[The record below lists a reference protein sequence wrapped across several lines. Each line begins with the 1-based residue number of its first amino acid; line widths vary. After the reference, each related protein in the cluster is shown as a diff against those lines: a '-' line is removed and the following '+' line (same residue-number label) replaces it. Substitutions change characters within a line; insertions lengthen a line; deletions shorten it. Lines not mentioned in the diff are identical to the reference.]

1 MKNLIAILLCVS
13 IMLIAAACSS
23 KPSDGQA
30 ADYQV
35 PVTSQAQ
42 GTSINEE
49 PSAEQSTEPNVTD
62 KTEQS
67 KEDKPM
73 KQAQFYITAQG
84 ITFTADF
91 AESDSADALREL
103 LGDGDLTISMSDY
116 GSFEKVGS
124 IGKSLSRKDTQIS
137 TTAGDIMLYQGNQI
151 VIFYGENSWSYSRLG
166 RIEDVSADDLLSAFG
181 KGDIDITFSLTMP
194 Q

>member
-1 MKNLIAILLCVS
+1 MKSLIAMLLCVS

-49 PSAEQSTEPNVTD
+49 PSAEQATEPNVTD

-67 KEDKPM
+67 KEDKPV

>member
-1 MKNLIAILLCVS
+1 
-13 IMLIAAACSS
+13 MLIVVACSS

-49 PSAEQSTEPNVTD
+49 PSAEQSTEPDVTD

-73 KQAQFYITAQG
+73 KQAQFYITAQR

-137 TTAGDIMLYQGNQI
+137 TAVGDIMLYQGNQI

-166 RIEDVSADDLLSAFG
+166 RIEDVSADNLLAAFG
-181 KGDIDITFSLTMP
+181 NGDIDVTFSLTMP

>member
-1 MKNLIAILLCVS
+1 
-13 IMLIAAACSS
+13 
-23 KPSDGQA
+23 
-30 ADYQV
+30 
-35 PVTSQAQ
+35 
-42 GTSINEE
+42 
-49 PSAEQSTEPNVTD
+49 
-62 KTEQS
+62 
-67 KEDKPM
+67 M
-73 KQAQFYITAQG
+73 KQAQFFITAQG

>member
-1 MKNLIAILLCVS
+1 MKNLIAMLLCVS

-23 KPSDGQA
+23 KPSDGQT

-49 PSAEQSTEPNVTD
+49 PSTEQSTEPNVAD

-73 KQAQFYITAQG
+73 KQAQFFITAQG